1 MSDLAWLIF
10 ILGWLIFLIYYV
22 SSFFKWGVLT
32 LSSYFWIRYNV
43 LPLLVMPP
51 FASSERNMEAVG
63 DALYLIRQHINE
75 AFYLSVLGAVFLIV
89 GMGLAQFSSGKSV
102 AFTFIEKGY
111 SFWQTKTG
119 AWISLI
125 VIIVATMGLVALG
138 VRPFQGRQFSF
149 ENTSLRPAIN
159 LYSVILPTITLSL
172 LVYGFAH
179 NRFFFVMGFMCSG
192 LGLMIGTRGASI
204 ETLFAFV
211 VCLIIAYRY
220 RNIAMFALSCGGFIV
235 VAIAIGIL
243 RSTADGEATPD
254 LLQVL
259 SYQIFYGNNFSDF
272 RDYAWILSGFDGH
285 FYHGMTYLAGYMAL
299 VPSVISEFRNDYRTG
314 IITTT
319 LAGLDPEFHAGLRP
333 TLFGEAYLNFGIP
346 GIIFAATLFGY
357 YFGKLHLWVHTDLPQ
372 NRLGLRRVA
381 CAYIAFLFM
390 FNIVFTPGF
399 YYVYVVVAWLTGG
412 IILSWLF
419 SPVSGTESRTVTPP
433 RAV

>member
-1 MSDLAWLIF
+1 MSNLAWLIL
-10 ILGWLIFLIYYV
+10 ILGWLIFTIYYI

-43 LPLLVMPP
+43 LPILVMPP

-63 DALYLIRQHINE
+63 DAIYIIRQHIDE

-89 GMGLAQFSSGKSV
+89 GMGLAQLTAPRS
-102 AFTFIEKGY
+102 AFFDFVEKGY
-111 SFWQTKTG
+111 AFWQTKTG
-119 AWISLI
+119 AWLSLI
-125 VIIVATMGLVALG
+125 VILLATLGLIAIG

-172 LVYGFAH
+172 LVYGFGLS
-179 NRFFFVMGFMCSG
+179 RFFLVMGIVCSG

-204 ETLFAFV
+204 ETLFAFG
-211 VCLIIAYRY
+211 VCLIITYRY
-220 RNIAMFALSCGGFIV
+220 KNLAAFALSCAGFVV

-243 RSTADGEATPD
+243 RSTADGEPTPD
-254 LLQVL
+254 LWQMLT
-259 SYQIFYGNNFSDF
+259 YQIFYANNFSDF
-272 RDYAWILSGFDGH
+272 RDYAWILSGFDGR

-314 IITTT
+314 IITST
-319 LAGLDPEFHAGLRP
+319 LAGLDPQFHAGLRP

-346 GIIFAATLFGY
+346 GVIVSATLFGF
-357 YFGKLHLWVHTDLPQ
+357 YFGKLHRWVHTDLPA

-381 CAYIAFLFM
+381 CAYIVFLFM
-390 FNIVFTPGF
+390 FSAVFTPGF
-399 YYVYVVVAWLTGG
+399 YYVYVVTAFLLAGMV
-412 IILSWLF
+412 LSWLLEK
-419 SPVSGTESRTVTPP
+419 PVDAGGGLTTGR
-433 RAV
+433 